1 MDVAL
6 DDVEVNG
13 YRFST
18 IDIGFFIGPSLIVPS
33 NFMLN
38 MVGFHLVRFL
48 VLSFATKPSFSLVN
62 FKSV

>member
-6 DDVEVNG
+6 DNVEVNG

-18 IDIGFFIGPSLIVPS
+18 ISIDFFIGPSLIIPP
-33 NFMLN
+33 NFMLK
-38 MVGFHLVRFL
+38 MVGFHLVCFL
-48 VLSFATKPSFSLVN
+48 VLSFATKPSFYLVS